1 MAKHPKKSRAL
12 APIGDYPVGY
22 CKPPAAFQFKAGEPS
37 ANRNG
42 RPKGS
47 RNSLKATALP
57 LVDIPI
63 HKMTLEE
70 AIRPVQVRD
79 GNKVVKIPAYQAGVR
94 ATYINAAKGSNPAM
108 RNAHLITVH
117 AEKIERERLE
127 EKVAAW
133 VNYKDAAARRM
144 AYCRARGIAFDW
156 EIHPD
161 DVQFDGRT
169 GEICISGP
177 LNAEEREAVKF
188 VTDSLELL
196 HKAAEETAERV
207 RENPRRQ
214 KPRISLGLHIELI
227 RRLNA
232 QLPPRLQRE
241 VDPDIRAFAIMPD
254 TSVYEGEV

>member
-1 MAKHPKKSRAL
+1 MAKPPKKSRAL

-22 CKPPAAFQFKAGEPS
+22 CKPPTAFQFKAGEPS
-37 ANRNG
+37 ANRKG

-47 RNSLKATALP
+47 RNGQKASPLP
-57 LVDIPI
+57 IVDVPI

-79 GNKVVKIPAYQAGVR
+79 GDKVIKIPAYQAGVR

-108 RNAHLITVH
+108 RNAHLITTH
-117 AEKIERERLE
+117 AERIERERLE

-144 AYCRARGIAFDW
+144 AYCRARGIEFDW

-169 GEICISGP
+169 GEIYILGP
-177 LNAEEREAVKF
+177 LTSEEREAVKF
-188 VTDSLELL
+188 VTDSLDLL
-196 HKAAEETAERV
+196 HKAAEEAAERV

-214 KPRISLGLHIELI
+214 KLRISLGWHIELI

-241 VDPDIRAFAIMPD
+241 VDLDIRALAIMPNYSD
-254 TSVYEGEV
+254 DWSRD

>member
-1 MAKHPKKSRAL
+1 MAKPPKKSRAL

-22 CKPPAAFQFKAGEPS
+22 CKPPAEFQFKAGEPS

-47 RNSLKATALP
+47 RNSQKANPLP
-57 LVDIPI
+57 IVDVPI
-63 HKMTLEE
+63 HKMILEE

-79 GNKVVKIPAYQAGVR
+79 GDKVIQIPAYQAGAR
-94 ATYINAAKGSNPAM
+94 ATYRNAAKGSNPAM

-144 AYCRARGIAFDW
+144 AYCRARGIEFDW

-169 GEICISGP
+169 GEIYILGP
-177 LNAEEREAVKF
+177 LTSEEREALKSL
-188 VTDSLELL
+188 TDSLELM
-196 HKAAEETAERV
+196 HKAAEEAAERV
-207 RENPRRQ
+207 LENPRRQ
-214 KPRISLGLHIELI
+214 KLRISLGLHIDLI
-227 RRLNA
+227 GRLNA

-241 VDPDIRAFAIMPD
+241 VDPDVCKLAIIPD
-254 TSVYEGEV
+254 LSEN

>member
-1 MAKHPKKSRAL
+1 MAKPPKKSRTL

-22 CKPPAAFQFKAGEPS
+22 CKPPIASRFPAGGPS
-37 ANRNG
+37 ANPNG

-47 RNSLKATALP
+47 RNGQKANPLP
-57 LVDIPI
+57 IVDVPI

-79 GNKVVKIPAYQAGVR
+79 GDKVIKIPAYQAGVR

-108 RNAHLITVH
+108 RNAHLITTH
-117 AEKIERERLE
+117 AEKIERERLA

-133 VNYKDAAARRM
+133 VHYKDAATRRL
-144 AYCRARGIAFDW
+144 AYCEARGIEFDW

-169 GEICISGP
+169 GEIYILGP
-177 LNAEEREAVKF
+177 LTSEEREALKSL
-188 VTDSLELL
+188 TDSLELL
-196 HKAAEETAERV
+196 HKAAEEAAERV
-207 RENPRRQ
+207 RENPRSQ
-214 KPRISLGLHIELI
+214 KPRITLRLQIELI
-227 RRLNA
+227 GRLNA

-241 VDPDIRAFAIMPD
+241 VDPAMRALAIMPD
-254 TSVYEGEV
+254 LSES